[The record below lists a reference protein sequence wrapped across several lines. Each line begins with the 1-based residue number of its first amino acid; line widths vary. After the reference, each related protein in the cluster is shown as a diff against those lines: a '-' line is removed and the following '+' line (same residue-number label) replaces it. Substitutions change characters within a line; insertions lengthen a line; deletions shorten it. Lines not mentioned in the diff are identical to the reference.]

1 MLNAAICSLLRHS
14 KDRIYFQFV
23 VDPIEHMTT
32 PVLICDDSSVAR
44 KQMARALPQDWDI
57 EVSFAANGQEALD
70 AIKEGKG
77 DIMFLDLNMPVMDGY
92 ETLENIKKMDLPTMV
107 IVVSGDIQPEAHQRV
122 KKLGAIEFIKKPTS
136 PEALSELLEQF
147 GLYRPA
153 ASTTGGDGG
162 EARPSLVIKG
172 ESGAIEYRDCI
183 QEISNV
189 AMGRAADLLAR
200 LLKVFVKLPIP
211 NVNVLE
217 VSELEMA
224 LSLTEQEDTYS
235 AVCQGFIGSGISGEA
250 LLIFSD
256 SSFGDMANLLQ
267 YKGEV
272 DRTVELELLME
283 VASIL
288 VGACTNGIA
297 DQLDIN
303 FSQGHP
309 VVLGQH
315 VKVSELIRANASRWK
330 KTLAIEITYEI
341 ENYNI
346 SCDLLMLFTE
356 DSLDNLYKRL
366 SYLMN

>member
-1 MLNAAICSLLRHS
+1 
-14 KDRIYFQFV
+14 
-23 VDPIEHMTT
+23 MTT

-44 KQMARALPQDWDI
+44 KQMARSLPSDWDI
-57 EVSFAANGQEALD
+57 EVSFAANGEEALA

-77 DIMFLDLNMPVMDGY
+77 DILFLDLNMPVMDGY
-92 ETLENIKKMDLPTMV
+92 ETLQNIVKMDLPTMT
-107 IVVSGDIQPEAHQRV
+107 IVVSGDIQPEAHERV
-122 KKLGAIEFIKKPTS
+122 KSLGAIEFIKKPVNT
-136 PEALSELLEQF
+136 EALSELLEQF

-153 ASTTGGDGG
+153 SAEEKAAAAAPPAAPVLKGD
-162 EARPSLVIKG
+162 
-172 ESGAIEYRDCI
+172 SGKIEYRDCI

-200 LLKVFVKLPIP
+200 LLDVFVKLPIP
-211 NVNVLE
+211 NVNELE

-250 LLIFSD
+250 LLIFND
-256 SSFGDMANLLQ
+256 SSFSDMARLLN
-267 YKGEV
+267 YKGEI
-272 DRTVELELLME
+272 DRTVELELIME

-288 VGACTNGIA
+288 VGACINGIA

-315 VKVSELIRANASRWK
+315 VQVSNLIKANASRWT

-341 ENYNI
+341 ENYSI